1 MSKHPIPARTAPL
14 KRRDKLSQLPK
25 RPGAIK
31 GDPAK
36 LADVPTFD
44 DAAWRKKWDKRLTKV
59 FSPRQVR
66 DKE

>member
-1 MSKHPIPARTAPL
+1 MSKHPIPARAAPL

-44 DAAWRKKWDKRLTKV
+44 DAA
-59 FSPRQVR
+59 
-66 DKE
+66 

>member
-25 RPGAIK
+25 LPGAIK
-31 GDPAK
+31 GNPAK

-44 DAAWRKKWDKRLTKV
+44 EAAWRTKWDKRLRKV
-59 FSPRQVR
+59 PSPPQGRNR
-66 DKE
+66 R